1 MKLNFKW
8 FLLSLIFFKSIIS
21 YSDSSVTK
29 NPVDYSAV
37 KMIQGMCVS
46 CHSIQGNPKVGPTLI
61 QIQSVYK
68 SKFKN
73 QADFVSAMAA
83 FISKPNQDHSLF
95 PDQIQN
101 YGLMPL
107 MSLSAESSKKI
118 SSYLYVAN
126 LKEYDADLK
135 ISATIKETPMEKG
148 QRLALQTKSL
158 VGQNLMSAIN
168 SKGVLGAV
176 DFCNLN
182 AQQLTSAY
190 IKDDVIKIKRAT
202 DKPRNPLDL
211 VNKNENVVLK
221 KYYDLMKQKKELA
234 PLLVEAK
241 DVFRF
246 YAPIKI
252 NQMCLQCHGQP
263 NTEIKSETLSVISA
277 KYPKDKAQNYKDG
290 DLRGV
295 WSIEW
300 KK

>member
-1 MKLNFKW
+1 MKLNLNW
-8 FLLSLIFFKSIIS
+8 FLINLIFFKSLTS
-21 YSDSSVTK
+21 FADPNLTK
-29 NPVDYSAV
+29 IPVDYSAV
-37 KMIQGMCVS
+37 KMIHGMCVS
-46 CHSIQGNPKVGPTLI
+46 CHSVHGAPKVGPTLS

-68 SKFKN
+68 AKFKT
-73 QADFVSAMAA
+73 QSDFVSAMAA
-83 FISKPNQDHSLF
+83 FISKPNQEHSLF
-95 PDQIQN
+95 PDQIKI

-107 MSLSAESSKKI
+107 MSLPDDTSKKI

-126 LKEYDADLK
+126 LKEYETDLK
-135 ISATIKETPMEKG
+135 ISSAIKETPIEKG

-182 AQQLTSAY
+182 AQQLTSTY
-190 IKDDVIKIKRAT
+190 IKDGVIKIKRAT

-211 VNKNENVVLK
+211 VNKDEQVVLK

-234 PLLVEAK
+234 PVLVEAK
-241 DVFRF
+241 DVFKF

-252 NQMCLQCHGQP
+252 NQMCLQCHGRP
-263 NTEIKSETLSVISA
+263 NIEINSETLSVIST
-277 KYPKDKAQNYKDG
+277 KYPKDKALNYKDG
-290 DLRGV
+290 DLRGI
-295 WSIEW
+295 WSVEW